1 MGFLS
6 KLDVPDDPNRF
17 SPPTEDEQA
26 LALEKDWTP
35 EEELKAKRK

>member
-1 MGFLS
+1 MGFLA
-6 KLDVPDDPNRF
+6 KLDVPDDSNRF
-17 SPPTEDEQA
+17 TPLSEDEQA